1 MFNNLQIKLWKER
14 HPYIFLKKILK
25 HIFFFFKENITSQ
38 CRTRLIVEIK
48 AVMRRVFGHA
58 KFAEL
63 WRPACRHMGGREAG
77 VGAGPCYLCSRGS
90 RSRLPGRG
98 GSSSVPPHSS
108 SSPQATGQPRL
119 GFKKRGARWMR
130 YKSLLSLK
138 RTVRAKLTCCF
149 YPLRHV
155 LRTQVC
161 KKKPKQKQN
170 WCPIL
175 DVSSSWPV
183 WE

>member
-14 HPYIFLKKILK
+14 HPFFFKKKKILK
-25 HIFFFFKENITSQ
+25 HILFFSFLKKILPHSK
-38 CRTRLIVEIK
+38 TRLIVEIK
-48 AVMRRVFGHA
+48 AVMRRMFCHA

-119 GFKKRGARWMR
+119 GFKKKKNLTAGFIQNLVQR
-130 YKSLLSLK
+130 
-138 RTVRAKLTCCF
+138 KLCEVDALPVTS
-149 YPLRHV
+149 
-155 LRTQVC
+155 
-161 KKKPKQKQN
+161 
-170 WCPIL
+170 
-175 DVSSSWPV
+175 VS
-183 WE
+183 